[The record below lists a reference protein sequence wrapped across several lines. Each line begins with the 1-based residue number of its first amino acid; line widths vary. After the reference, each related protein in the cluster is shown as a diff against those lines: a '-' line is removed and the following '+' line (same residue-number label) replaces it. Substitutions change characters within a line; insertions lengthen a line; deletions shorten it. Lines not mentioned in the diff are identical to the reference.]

1 LTGLLLDVEN
11 KDKNMTQNF
20 PLVSIVTPAFNQ
32 AEYLS
37 ETIESVLA
45 QNYPNIEYIVI
56 DDGSTDTTPDILRRY
71 SGRIRWERHENMGQA
86 RTLNKGWEMSRGE
99 YVGYLSS
106 DDLLEPD
113 AVSGLVNI
121 LKANPDAVV
130 AYGDFDLIDAAS
142 GHIKTVVAANFDH
155 GDLTIDLVCQPGP
168 GAIFKREI
176 IDKAGPWDVQLR
188 QTPDFEFWM
197 RASRY
202 GGFVRLPQ
210 VVAKYRIHDGSASFQ
225 EMSYERSMEIVK
237 VVSAY
242 WVGKTNSNARR
253 AISNAYLIASK
264 NHAQSKRY
272 FMAVLNFCRALS
284 FRPAAFFSLSSWR
297 MLASGAL
304 RRLIFKG
311 KK

>member
-1 LTGLLLDVEN
+1 MT
-11 KDKNMTQNF
+11 KNL
-20 PLVSIVTPAFNQ
+20 PLVSIVTPAYNQ
-32 AEYLS
+32 AEYLA

-45 QNYPNIEYIVI
+45 QDYPNIEYIVL
-56 DDGSTDTTPDILRRY
+56 DDGSTDATPDVLSRY
-71 SGRIRWERHENMGQA
+71 NGRVRWERHENMGQA

-106 DDLLEPD
+106 DDLLKPD
-113 AVSGLVNI
+113 AISGLVNI
-121 LKANPDAVV
+121 LKKTPGAVV

-142 GHIKTVVAANFDH
+142 NHIKTVEAANFDH

-168 GAIFKREI
+168 GAIFKREV
-176 IDKAGPWDVQLR
+176 IDQAGPWNVQLR

-202 GGFVRLPQ
+202 GVFVRLPK
-210 VVAKYRIHDGSASFQ
+210 VVAKYRIHNGSASFQ

-242 WVGKTNSNARR
+242 WAGKKNSNARR
-253 AISNAYLIASK
+253 AMSNAYLIASK

-272 FMAVLNFCRALS
+272 LVAGLNFLRALS
-284 FRPAAFFSLSSWR
+284 CRPTAFFSLRSWR
-297 MLASGAL
+297 LMASGAL
-304 RRLIFKG
+304 RRFIFKG
-311 KK
+311 EK